1 MTLERDKFKP
11 VARQGM
17 ITRSVNIL
25 VVTHL
30 KISYPI
36 FNSYLRLL
44 LLFLPTS
51 PLMSAPLHFFH
62 PYCMSAFSFFFCL
75 CSTSLHLA
83 LIVSFFPLFRS
94 FCPLSKSPCHLSS
107 LLSSIYICL
116 FLPCPSLTSHSPFP
130 SFICFLPVFPLC
142 FSLSLSCSLAIPTLS
157 VFLFLAN
164 HYSFSF
170 VSSEAL
176 FCKMNPPP
184 PSSLSPCLRSLFILI
199 VLFQW
204 QGGAAGLAP
213 HYCCRHCWA
222 MMVVVCECV

>member
-1 MTLERDKFKP
+1 
-11 VARQGM
+11 M

-36 FNSYLRLL
+36 LTVISVYCCSFSPPHHLCQHLFIFFIHTVCELSHFSFVFALL
-44 LLFLPTS
+44 PSILLSLFL
-51 PLMSAPLHFFH
+51 
-62 PYCMSAFSFFFCL
+62 
-75 CSTSLHLA
+75 
-83 LIVSFFPLFRS
+83 FFPLFRS

-176 FCKMNPPP
+176 FCKMNPPFLP
-184 PSSLSPCLRSLFILI
+184 LSLLALPFHSHSA
-199 VLFQW
+199 VSVAGW
-204 QGGAAGLAP
+204 GGRLGA
-213 HYCCRHCWA
+213 
-222 MMVVVCECV
+222 